1 MFGWM
6 LWTTSSIIGFSVIFG
21 IIIVVNIIDVFRP
34 GYARKG
40 FLPITTTRGDR
51 VFICLVCS
59 ILVFFLWMKF
69 VPPAALLYSLAVVLP
84 MDFVLMTW
92 G

>member
-1 MFGWM
+1 
-6 LWTTSSIIGFSVIFG
+6 
-21 IIIVVNIIDVFRP
+21 
-34 GYARKG
+34 
-40 FLPITTTRGDR
+40 
-51 VFICLVCS
+51 
-59 ILVFFLWMKF
+59 MKF